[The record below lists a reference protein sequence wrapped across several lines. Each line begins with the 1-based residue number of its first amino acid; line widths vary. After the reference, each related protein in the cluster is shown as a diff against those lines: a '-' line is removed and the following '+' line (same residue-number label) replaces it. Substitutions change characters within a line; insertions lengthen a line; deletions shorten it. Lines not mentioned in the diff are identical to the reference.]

1 MTDFPW
7 RTDEYGRN
15 FYITK
20 NGKTDLIPYRTG
32 RFSKQG
38 IDFLVSEEILD
49 NVLKI
54 SIEISANKSVS
65 VDCFGF
71 RLGIDTY
78 MDKYPQWNSKFF
90 PTALRCEKNGFWS
103 CFMTP
108 EGKMLSVC
116 SPSKIISWKNEYNR
130 AGSDVGHRIYTS
142 SVEFINTN
150 KQPERHPENSICEI
164 SQEPLK
170 YELYYSH
177 IPDEKSLFEFVYKYT
192 GIHVPSVNKFTLEQ
206 GEKLY
211 IDTKEYNGNLSEG
224 INFINIPGNAEL
236 SVYVRKDWFYYIYC
250 AQKSALK
257 CQQKPGTHCE
267 SWYGYFT
274 MAEYAKII
282 KDAEYTKTLC
292 AQFDSFFKTIT
303 KGIKHKKLKAKAL
316 PHRLQNA
323 SAMIS
328 LLADFYELTGNENIL
343 IMLTIWQNGS

>member
-1 MTDFPW
+1 MIDFPW

-20 NGKTDLIPYRTG
+20 NGKTELIPYRTG
-32 RFSKQG
+32 AFSELG
-38 IDFLVSEEILD
+38 IDFSVTEEMLND
-49 NVLKI
+49 ALKI

-150 KQPERHPENSICEI
+150 KQPERHPENSVC
-164 SQEPLK
+164 
-170 YELYYSH
+170 
-177 IPDEKSLFEFVYKYT
+177 
-192 GIHVPSVNKFTLEQ
+192 
-206 GEKLY
+206 
-211 IDTKEYNGNLSEG
+211 
-224 INFINIPGNAEL
+224 
-236 SVYVRKDWFYYIYC
+236 
-250 AQKSALK
+250 
-257 CQQKPGTHCE
+257 
-267 SWYGYFT
+267 
-274 MAEYAKII
+274 
-282 KDAEYTKTLC
+282 
-292 AQFDSFFKTIT
+292 
-303 KGIKHKKLKAKAL
+303 
-316 PHRLQNA
+316 
-323 SAMIS
+323 
-328 LLADFYELTGNENIL
+328 
-343 IMLTIWQNGS
+343 